1 LRDSQIFESARGD
14 NKELGSGRSVIF
26 LRFYTLHNLYYD
38 DRLAI
43 DKIKTRR
50 FLMQAIQEFIFGN
63 NTMYWYFALFASFI
77 AVLQLILSLVFGG
90 GDSDIDSDGHVDFG
104 EHADT
109 GFGDFKLISL
119 RSIVSFF
126 AFFGWG
132 GVISYENGIKGLT
145 AFFIAIAA
153 GMAMMFI
160 TALMLY
166 AIMKMQ
172 HSGNI
177 KSEEY
182 IGASGTVYLK
192 IPGGRSKFGKVTAVV
207 KGTQKEIVAIAD
219 EEIERGAPVKIV
231 KLIDSRR
238 YLVERI

>member
-1 LRDSQIFESARGD
+1 MES
-14 NKELGSGRSVIF
+14 
-26 LRFYTLHNLYYD
+26 
-38 DRLAI
+38 
-43 DKIKTRR
+43 IK
-50 FLMQAIQEFIFGN
+50 EFIFGN

-77 AVLQLILSLVFGG
+77 AVIQLILSLFFGG
-90 GDSDIDSDGHVDFG
+90 VDSDVDADGHIDFG

-160 TALMLY
+160 TAIMLY

-177 KSEEY
+177 RAEEY

-192 IPGGRSKFGKVTAVV
+192 IPAGRSEFGKVTAVV
-207 KGTQKEIVAIAD
+207 KGVQKEIVAVAD
-219 EEIERGAPVKIV
+219 KEIERGAPVEIIE
-231 KLIDSRR
+231 LIDSRR
-238 YLVERI
+238 YLVKRI